1 VKECKQARFNHADLY
16 EKRIVPRN
24 RVYYWLKDEEIAVAD
39 PPEID
44 ADYRLLKAGYIVL
57 TPIQYDLTDYDM
69 LAQLQGWT
77 YAG

>member
-1 VKECKQARFNHADLY
+1 M
-16 EKRIVPRN
+16 
-24 RVYYWLKDEEIAVAD
+24 VAD

-69 LAQLQGWT
+69 LTQLNGWT
-77 YAG
+77 FDL